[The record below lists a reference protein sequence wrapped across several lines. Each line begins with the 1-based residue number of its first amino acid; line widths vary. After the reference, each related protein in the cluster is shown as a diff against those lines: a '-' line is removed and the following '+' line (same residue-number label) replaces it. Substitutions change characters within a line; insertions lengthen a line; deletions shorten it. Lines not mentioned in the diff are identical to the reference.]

1 VFWDVGVAGDG
12 RKFVGAKGDRGEV
25 KFVYGFYDCDTE
37 FSATGLS

>member
-1 VFWDVGVAGDG
+1 VFWEKGMAGDG

-25 KFVYGFYDCDTE
+25 KFMDGFHDCDTE